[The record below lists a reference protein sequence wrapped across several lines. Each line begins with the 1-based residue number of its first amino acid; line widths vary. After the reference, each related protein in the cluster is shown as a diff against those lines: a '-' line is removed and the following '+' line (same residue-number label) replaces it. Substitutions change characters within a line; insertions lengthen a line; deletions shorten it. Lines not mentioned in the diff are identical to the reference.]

1 MRQRFARLDPTIL
14 LVVVLVLV
22 VGALLGTRDWTT
34 GPPAAN
40 LTDTGQPLP
49 PEASAVLSSPSALP
63 APDGGPAAA
72 KGSGKKGSKKKQSP
86 QKLDIKGQGEQQCV
100 DTSEDVELTALSYN
114 IKSGHIS
121 SLGQLAQ
128 LMRGTEADVVLLQE
142 VDQLRYASG
151 RVDQPAYFAQQLDMA
166 YAFGKNV
173 PHAGGGGYGTLVLTR
188 YPLVSAKN
196 TFLPQPAGTQRRG
209 LLHVVIVVA
218 GTEVSIYNTHLQ
230 NADPS
235 ARLQQA
241 AAMRTIVAADPRPR
255 ILGGDMN
262 APPGSDP
269 MNIITSSWTDTWS
282 QVGAG
287 TGRTAPAGSPRARID
302 YLLHGGDG
310 LTPIAADV
318 LGVRLSDHLAVR
330 ALYRLDTGG
339 EPICFQKLS

>member
-1 MRQRFARLDPTIL
+1 MRHRFGRLDPTIL

-34 GPPAAN
+34 GPPSAN
-40 LTDTGQPLP
+40 LTDIGQPLP
-49 PEASAVLSSPSALP
+49 PEASAVVSSPSALP
-63 APDGGPAAA
+63 TP
-72 KGSGKKGSKKKQSP
+72 SGKAGSQKKGAGKKNAKKQGP
-86 QKLDIKGQGEQQCV
+86 QKLDIKQQGEEQCV
-100 DTSEDVELTALSYN
+100 DTSEDVELTAISYN

-121 SLGQLAQ
+121 SLGQLAS
-128 LMRGTEADVVLLQE
+128 LLRTTEADVVLLQE
-142 VDQLRYASG
+142 VDQMRYASG
-151 RVDQPAYFAQQLDMA
+151 RVDQPAFFADQLDMA

-173 PHAGGGGYGTLVLTR
+173 PHAGGGGYGTLVLSR

-209 LLHVVIVVA
+209 LLHVVIDVA

-241 AAMRTIVAADPRPR
+241 AAMRTIVASDPRPR

-269 MNIITSSWTDTWS
+269 MNILTSSWTDTWS
-282 QVGAG
+282 QVGVGA
-287 TGRTAPAGSPRARID
+287 GRTAPAGSPRARID
-302 YLLHGGDG
+302 YLLHGGAG
-310 LTPIAADV
+310 LTPLAADV